1 MATWILL
8 IFLAVPMLYSLGT
21 FAVAGLLGGGGR
33 RFLSRAGLRAMV
45 RETLLQYRVWAML
58 PVDVCRRRW
67 AEDLTTTGPIVILVP
82 GFTDTDCIFSRLRRK
97 LTQAGCG
104 YITFRYNT
112 FRCDPDQE
120 APRLGRLVRTVRS
133 EHPGQQVVL
142 AGHSLGVLLA
152 RHCLGF
158 ELADCQVP
166 LVAMAAP
173 HTGTKMARLAF
184 SRGGRQ
190 ASPDSPWVMRLAG
203 VPPRRLLNIR
213 TEHDNLVVPA
223 VEAVLPADREVV
235 IASGWGH
242 NSLMWCPEAVS
253 AAVTWILE
261 RGRKEEHAPQIS

>member
-1 MATWILL
+1 MANWILL
-8 IFLAVPMLYSLGT
+8 IILMVPALYSLGT

-33 RFLSRAGLRAMV
+33 RFLSRSGLRAMV

-58 PVDVCRRRW
+58 PVDLGRRRW
-67 AEDLTTTGPIVILVP
+67 SENLAAPGPIVILVP
-82 GFTDTDCIFSRLRRK
+82 GFTDTDYIFSRLRRA
-97 LTQAGCG
+97 LTQAGCSHV
-104 YITFRYNT
+104 TFRYNT
-112 FRCDPDQE
+112 FRCDPDLE
-120 APRLGRLVRTVRS
+120 APLLGRLIRNVRS
-133 EHPGQQVVL
+133 RHPGQEVVL

-190 ASPDSPWVMRLAG
+190 ATPDSPWVMKLAG

-213 TEHDNLVVPA
+213 TEHDNLVVP
-223 VEAVLPADREVV
+223 EGGMTLPVDQEVV
-235 IASGWGH
+235 IDSGWGH
-242 NSLMWCPEAVS
+242 NSLMWCPEAVAE
-253 AAVTWILE
+253 AATWILE
-261 RGRKEEHAPQIS
+261 RGRKGEHVPQT